1 MRELLKELKRT
12 TEKQHE
18 IMDLIREEGRMM
30 DFYQDLDTIRR
41 IKGYTELIL
50 ELEVKRELLA
60 TVIAKSVSCPDY

>member
-18 IMDLIREEGRMM
+18 IMHLIREEGRTM

-50 ELEVKRELLA
+50 ELEVKRELLT
-60 TVIAKSVSCPDY
+60 TVIAKSVC

>member
-50 ELEVKRELLA
+50 ELEVKRELLT

>member
-50 ELEVKRELLA
+50 ELEVKRELLT
-60 TVIAKSVSCPDY
+60 TVIAKSVC

>member
-50 ELEVKRELLA
+50 ELEVKREILT
-60 TVIAKSVSCPDY
+60 TVIAKSVC

>member
-18 IMDLIREEGRMM
+18 IMDLIREEGRLM

-50 ELEVKRELLA
+50 ELEVKRELLT
-60 TVIAKSVSCPDY
+60 TVIAKSVC

>member
-50 ELEVKRELLA
+50 ELEVKRELLT
-60 TVIAKSVSCPDY
+60 TVMAKSVC

>member
-41 IKGYTELIL
+41 IKSYTELIL
-50 ELEVKRELLA
+50 ELEVKRELLT
-60 TVIAKSVSCPDY
+60 TVIAKSVC